1 MWKKIQDWLIYSR
14 KNIKTIML
22 PIIVLYFIRTM
33 FIPTFIDVFVL
44 FIFFLIYIGALLDWY

>member
-1 MWKKIQDWLIYSR
+1 MWKKIQDWLIQSR

>member
-1 MWKKIQDWLIYSR
+1 MWKKIQDWLIQSR

-22 PIIVLYFIRTM
+22 PIIILYFIRTM

-44 FIFFLIYIGALLDWY
+44 FILFLIYVGALLDWY

>member
-1 MWKKIQDWLIYSR
+1 MWKKIQDWLIQSR

-22 PIIVLYFIRTM
+22 PIIILYFIRTM

>member
-1 MWKKIQDWLIYSR
+1 MWKKIQDWLIQSR

-22 PIIVLYFIRTM
+22 PIIILYFIRTM

-44 FIFFLIYIGALLDWY
+44 FILFLIYVGALLEWY